1 MCGRLPVVATS
12 AGGRFGAI
20 GHPWSGML
28 LFVRSVRFL
37 WRGSLGSGAGAAE
50 AGVGYVSYGRPDP
63 LERGLGRGLVAISF
77 ASRRRRRLIVRGR
90 GEHYGPSLCFLLR
103 R

>member
-12 AGGRFGAI
+12 AGGFGAI

-50 AGVGYVSYGRPDP
+50 AGVGYVSYGDWPCGIRCTFGGVSRSNLGP
-63 LERGLGRGLVAISF
+63 L
-77 ASRRRRRLIVRGR
+77 
-90 GEHYGPSLCFLLR
+90 P
-103 R
+103 